1 MKKSLLA
8 IFLMLFSISLLTTSC
23 KDEEKFEKEQEI
35 KISQHKDSVFAFLKN
50 NWKFTLPKPSN
61 ELNPLLE
68 DWSAWQEFKQEL
80 SLKPVTTIGAFQ
92 KKADLLT
99 QKLSSLSYQKIPDEL
114 NLPDVKARITLLQTS
129 LNNLHLF
136 VIQEPIEIDRLS
148 KDLKQVNNSIKLLF
162 DQMEENLIKNR
173 VPKEIGEE
181 EMLEAI
187 STERRANPTTT
198 N

>member
-35 KISQHKDSVFAFLKN
+35 KISQHRDSVFAFLKN
-50 NWKFTLPKPSN
+50 NWKFSLPKPSN
-61 ELNPLLE
+61 ELKPLLD
-68 DWSAWQEFKQEL
+68 DWKAWQEFKQEL

-92 KKADLLT
+92 KKADVLT
-99 QKLSSLSYQKIPDEL
+99 QKLSSLSYQKMPEEI

-136 VIQEPIEIDRLS
+136 IIQEPIEIDRLDN
-148 KDLKQVNNSIKLLF
+148 DLKQVNNSIKLLF

>member
-61 ELNPLLE
+61 ELKPLLE
-68 DWSAWQEFKQEL
+68 DWNAWQEFKQEL

-92 KKADLLT
+92 KKADILT
-99 QKLSSLSYQKIPDEL
+99 QKLSSLSFQKMPEEI

-136 VIQEPIEIDRLS
+136 IIQEPIEIDRLD